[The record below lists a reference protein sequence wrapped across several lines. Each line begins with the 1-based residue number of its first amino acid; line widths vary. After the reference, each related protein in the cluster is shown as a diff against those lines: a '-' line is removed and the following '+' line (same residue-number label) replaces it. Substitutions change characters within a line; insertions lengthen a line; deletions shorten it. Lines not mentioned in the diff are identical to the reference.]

1 MENPIKMDELGGPPL
16 FLVQHPYVH
25 AGCCDQFG
33 FQVWNT
39 SFCTEFVAP
48 KRIVPCFFFLPVG
61 LDGSKR
67 NVLVLNCS
75 TTQLVE
81 NMDIYIVYIHI
92 FVCVCVCVKIWKF

>member
-48 KRIVPCFFFLPVG
+48 KRIVPCFFFACWPGRL
-61 LDGSKR
+61 K
-67 NVLVLNCS
+67 
-75 TTQLVE
+75 TQRFGVE
-81 NMDIYIVYIHI
+81 L
-92 FVCVCVCVKIWKF
+92 